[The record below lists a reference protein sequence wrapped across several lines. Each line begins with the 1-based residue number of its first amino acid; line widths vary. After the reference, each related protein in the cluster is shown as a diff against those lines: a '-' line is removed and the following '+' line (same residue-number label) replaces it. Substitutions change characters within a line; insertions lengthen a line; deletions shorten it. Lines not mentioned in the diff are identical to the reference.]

1 MTIFNMDQWRQHV
14 ALDVGTATTRIAT
27 GSCGML
33 ELPSRIGSRIALR
46 DGVIVDPDAAFRI
59 LQPVI
64 ERRRVFGMV
73 KPSILGCAP
82 SDATAEERQLLMDSI
97 MKAGAAAVSI
107 IPEPLAAAVGANL
120 DVSSPYAQMVVDV
133 GDGVTDCA
141 VLRSGKVVASYA
153 FRGGCCRMRQAV
165 VTAVESV
172 QKTVLHEEEADLLLR
187 GCGTSRPEEH
197 AAGATAAAALVPVL
211 EEIADGIDSFI
222 RDLPNDI
229 GCDVIYS
236 GICLT
241 GGGALIPGL
250 RRLLEERTGVGV
262 CTAVNPRGAVVEGA
276 RAILPVVVMLNRWK

>member
-1 MTIFNMDQWRQHV
+1 MTIFNIDQWRQHV

-27 GSCGML
+27 GNCGIL
-33 ELPSRIGSRIALR
+33 EVPSRIGSRRALR
-46 DGVIVDPDAAFRI
+46 DGVVVDPDTTVQI

-64 ERRRVFGMV
+64 EKRRIFGMV

-82 SDATAEERQLLMDSI
+82 SDASESERQLLTDAI

-107 IPEPLAAAVGANL
+107 IPEPLAAAVGASL

-141 VLRSGKVVASYA
+141 VFRCGKVIASYA
-153 FRGGCCRMRQAV
+153 LRGGCCRMRRAIA
-165 VTAVESV
+165 TAVASER
-172 QKTVLHEEEADLLLR
+172 KTTLDEEEADLLLR
-187 GCGTSRPEEH
+187 SYGTSAGEH
-197 AAGATAAAALVPVL
+197 PAGMTAAAALPTVL
-211 EEIADGIDSFI
+211 EEIADAIDIFI

-229 GCDVIYS
+229 GCDIIYS

-250 RRLLEERTGVGV
+250 RHLLEERTGINVF
-262 CTAVNPRGAVVEGA
+262 TAAHPRSAVVEGA

>member
-27 GSCGML
+27 GNCGIV
-33 ELPSRIGSRIALR
+33 EIPSRIGSRKALH
-46 DGVIVDPDAAFRI
+46 DGVIVDPEAALRI
-59 LQPVI
+59 LQPVL

-82 SDATAEERQLLMDSI
+82 SDASHSERQLLTDAI

-120 DVSSPYAQMVVDV
+120 DVSSPYAQMVVDI

-153 FRGGCCRMRQAV
+153 LRGGCCRMRNAV
-165 VTAVESV
+165 VTAFEAV
-172 QKTVLHEEEADLLLR
+172 QRTVLHEEEADLLLR
-187 GCGTSRPEEH
+187 HCGTNGPAEH
-197 AAGATAAAALVPVL
+197 AAGATAATALVPIL
-211 EEIADGIDSFI
+211 DEIADSIDSFI

-229 GCDVIYS
+229 GCDIIYS

-250 RRLLEERTGVGV
+250 RHLLEERTGINVFTV
-262 CTAVNPRGAVVEGA
+262 SNPRSAVVEGA

>member
-1 MTIFNMDQWRQHV
+1 MTLFNMDQWRQHV

-27 GSCGML
+27 GNCGMV
-33 ELPSRIGSRIALR
+33 EVPSRIGSRKALH
-46 DGVIVDPDAAFRI
+46 DGVIVDPEAAFRI
-59 LQPVI
+59 LQPVL

-82 SDATAEERQLLMDSI
+82 SDASDSERQLLTDAI

-141 VLRSGKVVASYA
+141 VFRSGKVIASYA
-153 FRGGCCRMRQAV
+153 LRGGCCRMRHAIM
-165 VTAVESV
+165 TAVKAV
-172 QKTVLHEEEADLLLR
+172 QQTVLLEEEADLLLR
-187 GCGTSRPEEH
+187 DCGTSRHSEP
-197 AAGATAAAALVPVL
+197 AAGTTVAALLPVL
-211 EEIADGIDSFI
+211 EEIADGIDSFL

-229 GCDVIYS
+229 GCDIIYS

-250 RRLLEERTGVGV
+250 RHLLEERTGINVF
-262 CTAVNPRGAVVEGA
+262 TASNPRSAVVEGA
-276 RAILPVVVMLNRWK
+276 RAILPVVVMLNRWR